1 MFVNQGIDSFVTTLR
16 DLQSTEDDKID
27 IQKYEGTIYRI
38 RIEIQSKKILIESP
52 SMRLLDS
59 IVTFVGGCVERE
71 ETLFVMK

>member
-59 IVTFVGGCVERE
+59 IVTFVGGVR
-71 ETLFVMK
+71 